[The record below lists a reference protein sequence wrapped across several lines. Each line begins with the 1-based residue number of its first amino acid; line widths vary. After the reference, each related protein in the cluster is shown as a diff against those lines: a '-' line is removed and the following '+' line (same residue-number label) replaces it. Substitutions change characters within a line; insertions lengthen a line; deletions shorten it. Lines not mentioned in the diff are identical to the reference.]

1 SGTWCP
7 TASSSTSTSTPS
19 TQEVTGMSDSESTP
33 RRGRRARALTPEER
47 AALES
52 RTASMVTG
60 ETSPI
65 PGVRGPV
72 AAPEADAPVPK
83 LRTFGRRA
91 RIIELT
97 DPLDEHTAAR
107 AATGQPGA
115 RADPGPGGADGPG
128 QVGTASSTSEPR
140 FAGRTAT
147 IDRDRDGVE
156 LGELSV
162 AEAPDPRPA
171 PRFDGKVLHRPER
184 SGGRSL
190 LWVVWALI
198 AVALI
203 VLIVL
208 MVTGVLGQD
217 SAAAAFTSLDL
228 AAPDLPDL
236 LSDRPVLKEAAT

>member
-1 SGTWCP
+1 RRRARLSRAGPPPWSPARRPRSPESEALSQHPRRTLPCP
-7 TASSSTSTSTPS
+7 SCVNSDAVPASSSSPTRSTSTP
-19 TQEVTGMSDSESTP
+19 
-33 RRGRRARALTPEER
+33 R
-47 AALES
+47 AAAPPVS
-52 RTASMVTG
+52 R
-60 ETSPI
+60 
-65 PGVRGPV
+65 VRAQTPV
-72 AAPEADAPVPK
+72 PAGSAPAAGSAAGADAP
-83 LRTFGRRA
+83 A
-91 RIIELT
+91 
-97 DPLDEHTAAR
+97 
-107 AATGQPGA
+107 
-115 RADPGPGGADGPG
+115 GADGPG
-128 QVGTASSTSEPR
+128 QVGTPSSTSEPR

-217 SAAAAFTSLDL
+217 SAAAAFPSLDL

>member
-1 SGTWCP
+1 
-7 TASSSTSTSTPS
+7 
-19 TQEVTGMSDSESTP
+19 
-33 RRGRRARALTPEER
+33 
-47 AALES
+47 
-52 RTASMVTG
+52 
-60 ETSPI
+60 
-65 PGVRGPV
+65 
-72 AAPEADAPVPK
+72 
-83 LRTFGRRA
+83 
-91 RIIELT
+91 
-97 DPLDEHTAAR
+97 
-107 AATGQPGA
+107 
-115 RADPGPGGADGPG
+115 
-128 QVGTASSTSEPR
+128 
-140 FAGRTAT
+140 
-147 IDRDRDGVE
+147 RDRDGVE

-217 SAAAAFTSLDL
+217 SAAAAFPPHAL

-236 LSDRPVLKEAAT
+236 LSDRPLQKGAATCPPPKHLSTRPD

>member
-1 SGTWCP
+1 
-7 TASSSTSTSTPS
+7 
-19 TQEVTGMSDSESTP
+19 MSDSESTP
-33 RRGRRARALTPEER
+33 RRGRRARALTPEES

-83 LRTFGRRA
+83 LRKFGRRA

-97 DPLDEHTAAR
+97 DPLDEQTAGR
-107 AATGQPGA
+107 GATGQPGA
-115 RADPGPGGADGPG
+115 GADPGAGGQSVAATAGSAAGADAPAGADGPG

-236 LSDRPVLKEAAT
+236 LSDRPVLEEAAT